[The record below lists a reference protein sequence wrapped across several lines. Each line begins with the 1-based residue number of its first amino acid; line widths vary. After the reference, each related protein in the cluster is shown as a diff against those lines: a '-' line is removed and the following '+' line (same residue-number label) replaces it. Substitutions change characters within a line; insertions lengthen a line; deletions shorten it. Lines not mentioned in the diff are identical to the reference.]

1 MGAVIFF
8 LLAVA
13 ALLACTPPCER
24 RLALGSMLIVGALI
38 WLAVRTNFHTI
49 LGGIVGAAMA
59 LAWDYRNEL
68 LLIFGAGV
76 VLIVPIIMIYVG
88 LCDHLEARAAARAI
102 EARELPDGMGL
113 TRKSI
118 RLSVICEGR
127 SGPGSRTG
135 KRVR

>member
-13 ALLACTPPCER
+13 ALLACTPRAER
-24 RLALGSMLIVGALI
+24 RLALGYMLIIGALI
-38 WLAVRTNFHTI
+38 WLAIRINFHSI
-49 LGGIVGAAMA
+49 LGSIVGAAMA
-59 LAWDYRNEL
+59 LAWEYRDEL
-68 LLIFGAGV
+68 LLVFAGGI
-76 VLIVPIIMIYVG
+76 VLIVPIIMIYVV

-102 EARELPDGMGL
+102 ETRELLDGMGL
-113 TRKSI
+113 TRKSV

-127 SGPGSRTG
+127 SGPGLRTR